1 MILWAMIPISDNV
14 RGRRVPI
21 ATYCLIGINIILFL
35 WELKLEFSGELS
47 NFIHSWGI
55 IPDKISS
62 AITDAISGNPAAW
75 VVVVLSSTSLLMGMF
90 LHGSF
95 SQILGN
101 SLFLWVFG
109 KSVEKALGYGKFLK
123 LYLICG
129 VFTGF
134 IQILAEPSSSVP
146 LIGANAAIAS
156 ILGAYAFKF
165 PNAKVDT
172 ILPLAIVFIPIEVP
186 ASLYLVWWFVQQL
199 FYGVGSLNIAGG
211 VNTSTTAYWA
221 HGAGILIGAS
231 WARFRA

>member
-1 MILWAMIPISDNV
+1 MIPISDNV

-21 ATYCLIGINIILFL
+21 VTCCLIGINILLFL
-35 WELKLEFSGELS
+35 WELKLELSGDLS

-75 VVVVLSSTSLLMGMF
+75 VVVILSSTSLVAGMF

-109 KSVEKALGYGKFLK
+109 KSVEKALGYGKFLS

-129 VFTGF
+129 VMTAL
-134 IQILAEPSSSVP
+134 IQILAEPSLSVP

-156 ILGAYAFKF
+156 ILGAYAFRF

-172 ILPLAIVFIPIEVP
+172 ILPLLIIFIPVEAP
-186 ASLYLVWWFVQQL
+186 ASLYLVWWFLQQF
-199 FYGVGSLNIAGG
+199 FYGIGSLNITGG
-211 VNTSTTAYWA
+211 VNPSSAAYWA
-221 HGAGILIGAS
+221 HGAGILVGAS
-231 WARFRA
+231 WARFRG

>member
-1 MILWAMIPISDNV
+1 MIPISDNV

-21 ATYCLIGINIILFL
+21 ATYSLIGINVLLFL

-47 NFIHSWGI
+47 DFIQTWGI

-62 AITDAISGNPAAW
+62 AIADAVSGNPAAW
-75 VVVVLSSTSLLMGMF
+75 VVLLLSSTSPIAGMF

-109 KSVEKALGYGKFLK
+109 KSVEKALGCAKFLR

-129 VFTGF
+129 TITGL
-134 IQILAEPSSSVP
+134 IQILTEPSLNVP

-156 ILGAYAFKF
+156 VLGAYLFRF

-172 ILPLAIVFIPIEVP
+172 ILPLLIVFIPIEVP
-186 ASLYLVWWFVQQL
+186 ASLYLVWWFLQQL

-211 VNTSTTAYWA
+211 VNPGSAGYWA
-221 HGAGILIGAS
+221 HGTGIFVGAT
-231 WARFRA
+231 WARFRS

>member
-1 MILWAMIPISDNV
+1 MIPVSDNV

-21 ATYCLIGINIILFL
+21 ATHCLIGINILLFF
-35 WELKLEFSGELS
+35 WELKLNFSGELS
-47 NFIHSWGI
+47 NFIHSWGL

-62 AITDAISGNPAAW
+62 AITDAVSGNPAAW
-75 VVVVLSSTSLLMGMF
+75 IVVILSSTSLLAGMF

-109 KSVEKALGYGKFLK
+109 KSLEKALGYRKFLR

-129 VFTGF
+129 IFTGF
-134 IQILAEPSSSVP
+134 VQILAEPNLRVP

-156 ILGAYAFKF
+156 ILGAYLFKF
-165 PNAKVDT
+165 PKAKVDT
-172 ILPLAIVFIPIEVP
+172 ILPLIIVFIPIEVP
-186 ASLYLVWWFVQQL
+186 ASLYLLWWFLQQL
-199 FYGVGSLNIAGG
+199 FYGVGSLNITGG
-211 VNTSTTAYWA
+211 VNSSSAGYWA
-221 HGAGILIGAS
+221 HGAGVLIGAS

>member
-1 MILWAMIPISDNV
+1 MIPISDNV

-21 ATYCLIGINIILFL
+21 ATYCLIGINALLFL

-47 NFIHSWGI
+47 NFIHTWGI
-55 IPDKISS
+55 IPEKISS
-62 AITDAISGNPAAW
+62 AITDALSGNPAAW
-75 VVVVLSSTSLLMGMF
+75 VVVLLSSTSLIAGMF

-129 VFTGF
+129 IVTGS
-134 IQILAEPSSSVP
+134 IQILTEPSLSVP

-156 ILGAYAFKF
+156 VLGAYAFRF
-165 PNAKVDT
+165 PSAKVDT
-172 ILPLAIVFIPIEVP
+172 ILPLLIVFIPVEVP
-186 ASLYLVWWFVQQL
+186 ASLYLLWWFLQQL
-199 FYGVGSLNIAGG
+199 FYGVGSLNITGG
-211 VNTSTTAYWA
+211 VNPGSAGYWA
-221 HGAGILIGAS
+221 HGAGILVGAT
-231 WARFRA
+231 WARFRS